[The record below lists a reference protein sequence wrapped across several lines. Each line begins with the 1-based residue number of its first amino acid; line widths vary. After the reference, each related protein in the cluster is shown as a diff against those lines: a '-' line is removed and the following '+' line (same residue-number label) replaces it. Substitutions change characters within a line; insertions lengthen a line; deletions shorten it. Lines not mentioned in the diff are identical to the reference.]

1 MQECAANDDN
11 SILYVTRT
19 DVNNGCKGFVI
30 NENFTDIEEGNAI
43 TIGDTTSTI
52 FYQKQ
57 KFICGDH
64 MVVLRSKHLNTY
76 TGLYVTTLLN
86 KERFR
91 YNYGRA
97 FTMEIIEQT
106 RIKLPVTPE
115 GTPDWQFMENYIKS
129 LPYSKNIEPSD
140 PKEVVD
146 ELVEMKKEMIKLRH
160 QLQAAQTAQ
169 EVKIIGGNV
178 TFNDY
183 STNYNVKK

>member
-1 MQECAANDDN
+1 
-11 SILYVTRT
+11 
-19 DVNNGCKGFVI
+19 
-30 NENFTDIEEGNAI
+30 
-43 TIGDTTSTI
+43 
-52 FYQKQ
+52 
-57 KFICGDH
+57 
-64 MVVLRSKHLNTY
+64 
-76 TGLYVTTLLN
+76 
-86 KERFR
+86 
-91 YNYGRA
+91 
-97 FTMEIIEQT
+97 
-106 RIKLPVTPE
+106 
-115 GTPDWQFMENYIKS
+115 MENYIKS